1 MARKRRQGLIRSRK
15 WRLGSGYFWLSLVLI
30 VGFSGAGAAIAQE
43 GAEAHVNHL
52 HNIWMLISAALV
64 FIMNAGF
71 AMLEAGFCRRKNA
84 VNILAKNLIV
94 FCVATLAYWLFGFAL
109 MFGDSSN
116 SLIGQS
122 GFFFDMVFPSQNNLQ
137 PFPLGFSSLENSWPA
152 RSFSTL
158 FLFQLVFAGITAAIV
173 SGAVAE
179 RIKFWAFM
187 LFSFVL
193 VGLIYPLGGYW
204 AWSANGWLR
213 DALNFHDFAGSTV
226 VHSVGGAAAL
236 AGAWLLKPRE
246 GRFNSPEDV
255 NSFAPDNLGF
265 ATLGCLILWLGWFGF
280 NGGSAH
286 HLVNIPHVIT
296 TTMISAAAGGIAV
309 LFWSGWFGHPK
320 LGSIINGILGGLV
333 GITASSAYV
342 NAHSSLII
350 GAVSGFFVL
359 IGEFLLERWK
369 IDDPVG
375 AIPVHLFC
383 GFWGTLAVGLFAAP
397 GVDPLMEYTYRHGPF
412 QQTLNQFLGWLAIVG
427 TAFLLSCV
435 VWLMVGGFLHYTAE
449 LDRRL
454 GGRIDPQG
462 GDTVTVNFSLVK
474 FLLAQI
480 QTARNALRVSG
491 DDETM
496 GSDGFFY

>member
-1 MARKRRQGLIRSRK
+1 MARGRRRGLIHSRK
-15 WRLGSGYFWLSLVLI
+15 WSLQSGYFWLSLVLI
-30 VGFSGAGAAIAQE
+30 IGFSWSEAAIAQE
-43 GAEAHVNHL
+43 GLEAAVNHL
-52 HNIWMLISAALV
+52 PNIWMLISAALV

-109 MFGDSSN
+109 MFGDSN
-116 SLIGQS
+116 SHLIGQS
-122 GFFFDMVFPSQNNLQ
+122 GFFFDMVFPSQNVLQ
-137 PFPLGFSSLENSWPA
+137 PFPLGFSALKDSWPG

-158 FLFQLVFAGITAAIV
+158 FIFQLVFAGTAATIV

-179 RIKFWAFM
+179 RIKFWAFI

-204 AWSANGWLR
+204 AWGANGWLSHW
-213 DALNFHDFAGSTV
+213 LNFHDFAGSTV

-236 AGAWLLKPRE
+236 SGAWLLKPRE
-246 GRFNSPEDV
+246 GRFSSPHILND
-255 NSFAPDNLGF
+255 FAPDNLGF

-280 NGGSAH
+280 NGGSAQ
-286 HLVNIPHVIT
+286 HLVNVPHVIAT
-296 TTMISAAAGGIAV
+296 TIISAAAGGIAV
-309 LFWSGWFGHPK
+309 LFWSGWFSQPK

-350 GAVSGFFVL
+350 GAISGFFVL
-359 IGEFLLERWK
+359 LGEFLLERWQ

-375 AIPVHLFC
+375 AVPVHLFC

-397 GVDPLMEYTYRHGPF
+397 GVDPLMEYTYRYGPL
-412 QQTLNQFLGWLAIVG
+412 QQTLNQLLGWLTIVG
-427 TAFLLSCV
+427 TAFLLSCA
-435 VWLMVGGFLHYTAE
+435 VWIIVGGFLHYAAA
-449 LDRRL
+449 LDKRL
-454 GGRIDPQG
+454 SGRIYPYEVDDND
-462 GDTVTVNFSLVK
+462 GDFNWVK
-474 FLLAQI
+474 FVLKHI
-480 QTARNALRVSG
+480 QTARAALRVSG
-491 DDETM
+491 DDEEM